1 MFSTLLGNAVLLAL
15 YFYVAVPAP
24 AHAYF
29 DLGTGAYM
37 LQLIFGVG
45 AAFFLSFRQQ
55 VARKLGLG
63 KPKPTADAAQTEV
76 KSTDEPTDSTTLA

>member
-15 YFYVAVPAP
+15 YCYVAMPAP

-37 LQLIFGVG
+37 LQMIFGVG
-45 AAFFLSFRQQ
+45 AAFFLSFKHQI
-55 VARKLGLG
+55 ARKLNWG
-63 KPKPTADAAQTEV
+63 KRKPASGTGQAEIT
-76 KSTDEPTDSTTLA
+76 STDEPQPKESTT

>member
-15 YFYVAVPAP
+15 YFYVAIPAP
-24 AHAYF
+24 AQAYF

-55 VARKLGLG
+55 VVRKLNWR
-63 KPKPTADAAQTEV
+63 KPKPAGIVAPEISNTE
-76 KSTDEPTDSTTLA
+76 EPKES